1 MADLTIFYVADIHGS
16 DVCFRKWLNAAAFY
30 GADVLIIGGDLTGKV
45 LLPIYPAVGTAGAWT
60 ATWRDREHRLET
72 RREVDDLIRAA
83 RDEGAYGFVTTV
95 DEVSEIRASIELER
109 AVFARLKVEALE
121 GWMALADDRLAGRL
135 VQAFIMPGNDDPPEV
150 DAVLATSR
158 TLRNVQGETSELAP
172 GIWMASRG
180 ESTPTPWNTPR
191 ELPDQVLGDRARD
204 VIDTLPAGVTTIW
217 NLHMPPYDTG
227 IDRAPG
233 LDADLNVRYEGS
245 GEPLMIP
252 VGSHA
257 IRDLITE
264 RQPTIALHGHIHEGR
279 GRYRIAGT
287 SGFNPGSRYQDGVLS
302 GVLLRVSARGGLRH
316 HVFTAG

>member
-45 LLPIYPAVGTAGAWT
+45 LLPIYPAVGTAGGWR

-72 RREVDDLIRAA
+72 RREVDELIRAA
-83 RDEGAYGFVTTV
+83 RDEGTYGFVTTI
-95 DEVSEIRASIELER
+95 DEVSHIRASIEVER
-109 AVFARLKVEALE
+109 AVFARLKVAALE
-121 GWMALADDRLAGRL
+121 QWMALADDRLAGRL

-158 TLRNVQGETSELAP
+158 TLRDVQGATSELAP

-204 VIDTLPAGVTTIW
+204 VIDMLPAGGTTIW

-245 GEPLMIP
+245 GEPLMLP

-257 IRDLITE
+257 IRDLIVE

-279 GRYRIAGT
+279 GRYRIGGT
-287 SGFNPGSRYQDGVLS
+287 TGFNPGSRYQDGVLS
-302 GVLLRVSARGGLRH
+302 GLLLRVSARGGLRH